1 MNVIKPPS
9 LYAEGYKRA
18 REVDPALAD
27 AYVENTM
34 VGDPLADAA
43 VESLAGFNQD
53 TRHRLV
59 SAVMDDDAEG
69 MREAP
74 DALLELFAALERPS
88 AFAFDPDRAIVGT
101 RAFYRYSDMFFV
113 ALVLGSLVT
122 GLTEGMAKAFYITG
136 RTAGNLRRVRQNTR
150 HVIEVTLPGG
160 LDRQGDGWKV
170 TVRIRIIHAQMRR
183 LLLSSGKW
191 DVAAEGVPLN
201 MAHMALAATGFS
213 SANLDLVRRLGV
225 RLTDEERDGFMHI
238 WHYVTWLLGVPEALL
253 ISNQEE
259 GAHLRRISHLCELPP
274 GERGTGVAKGY
285 INVVPELMGVTDPR
299 KQEKLMSDLFRVSR
313 ALVGNQLADALDY
326 PRKSAIGMLAL
337 LRMQRT
343 MKTIFSMVV
352 PGSTPLAAENFIG
365 MLQRSIY
372 DDVGISY
379 RMPDAVRDKE
389 SSSW

>member
-1 MNVIKPPS
+1 MGPIKPPS
-9 LYAEGYKRA
+9 LYAEGYKKA
-18 REVDPALAD
+18 REVDPVLAD

-43 VESLAGFNQD
+43 AESLAGFDQN
-53 TRHRLV
+53 TRHRV
-59 SAVMDDDAEG
+59 VAAVMDDDADG

-74 DALLELFAALERPS
+74 DALREFFAALEGPS
-88 AFAFDPDRAIVGT
+88 AFAFDPDRARVGA

-136 RTAGNLRRVRQNTR
+136 RTVGNLRRVRQNTR
-150 HVIEVTLPGG
+150 HLIEITLPGG
-160 LDRQGDGWKV
+160 LDRLGDGWKV
-170 TVRIRIIHAQMRR
+170 TVRIRMIHAQMRR
-183 LLLSSGKW
+183 LLLRSGEW

-213 SANLDLVRRLGV
+213 SANLDLVRKLGV

-253 ISNQEE
+253 FSNEEE
-259 GAHLRRISHLCELPP
+259 GAHLRRISHACELPP
-274 GERGTGVAKGY
+274 GEMSVGVAKGY
-285 INVVPELMGVTDPR
+285 INTVPDLMDVTDPR
-299 KQEKLMSDLFRVSR
+299 KREKLMGDLFRVSR
-313 ALVGNQLADALDY
+313 ALVGNELANALDY
-326 PRKSAIGMLAL
+326 PRGSAFGMLAVV
-337 LRMQRT
+337 RMQRI
-343 MKTIFSMVV
+343 MKVILSRVV
-352 PGSTPLAAENFIG
+352 PGSTPLAAENFFG

-379 RMPDAVRDKE
+379 RMPDALRDKE
-389 SSSW
+389 SSPW